1 MIVSKLLFN
10 ARSSKLRLRTLLV
23 VPFVLQVVTAVGLV
37 GWLSFLSGQKAVSSV
52 ANILQSELAFRIE
65 RELQGYFENPHS
77 LNRLN
82 SVAFVQGDIDFAAAK
97 NVAQFFQQVK
107 ISPYVDAVYCAT
119 NREGTFLG
127 VSRVTQEND
136 FQIMLRSDATGGRMN
151 LYSLD
156 NLGNRRYFE
165 EALKKYDPRVRP
177 WYTAAVRAERP
188 VWSDVYL
195 DFTTGL
201 PTITA
206 SQPVYSEGSGQL
218 LGVCATDVL
227 LPKDFHNFLINLDIG
242 KSGHAFVMDRSG
254 AILSSSTEEQL
265 LVGSGENAKLLPATD
280 STEPLI
286 RETARFLQAQFGGF
300 NQIGRSL
307 QTTFVLN
314 GQRQFLQ
321 VLPFRDGRGLDWLI
335 VVVVPESDFMG
346 QIQANTRNTI
356 LLCAVALVV
365 AIALGILTSHLISQP
380 ILRVARASEDI
391 ANGHLNQ
398 HIESSRISE
407 IARLSNTFNSMSD
420 QLKQS
425 FSDLATKNEELR
437 IAEETYRS
445 IFQNALEGI
454 FQADLD
460 GKFINV
466 NPAMAR
472 IYGYSTPEEM
482 LNSLADS
489 ETQVYVNPKEQ
500 EDLRQQLEEHG
511 EVKDFECQVYRKDG
525 SISWI
530 EENTRAV
537 RDQYGNLLYFEGLVE
552 DINHRKREEKALQRL
567 LGELHIAIDQK
578 RVEEEVNKIT
588 ESDYFKKLKDEVAKL
603 QTEHSQYK

>member
-1 MIVSKLLFN
+1 M
-10 ARSSKLRLRTLLV
+10 

-472 IYGYSTPEEM
+472 IYGYNTPEEM